1 MIGHYPNDSP
11 IETAAGQQTGDETP
25 LSRDEADGD
34 RRSAEQA
41 RCYTFPMKQAVA
53 SFPKLPPATR
63 TIAIAVLL
71 WTAVSA
77 LGALQTYSDNL
88 RVGLDS
94 HYPALLVTWFIE
106 YAVPLIVL
114 SAGLSLTLARWPSL
128 IARPRNVFLLFV
140 GLVLVFQPVQW
151 TYMAWLRGYLH
162 IASLED
168 ARRLL
173 MKMLLVGWFSTT
185 GAFAAIL
192 AVHYWRQARER
203 ELAWQRSQTDMLNL
217 RLALE
222 QQRMLALRAQFEPH
236 FLFNALNAISALVRD
251 GDRTLALG
259 GIGRLSDLLRYAL
272 SASGRNDVTVAAEL
286 QFVRD
291 YLDLQRLRYGE
302 RLQVHIDGES
312 RLLHEVACPPLLL
325 QPLIENAL
333 RHDLDC
339 REGPSDI
346 RLRFVPEGE
355 ALAIQVTNPVSA
367 YASPNPG
374 AGLGLAN
381 TRERLKLMHPTASL
395 STSLHEGRFVA
406 EVRLPLER
414 D

>member
-1 MIGHYPNDSP
+1 
-11 IETAAGQQTGDETP
+11 
-25 LSRDEADGD
+25 
-34 RRSAEQA
+34 
-41 RCYTFPMKQAVA
+41 
-53 SFPKLPPATR
+53 
-63 TIAIAVLL
+63 
-71 WTAVSA
+71 
-77 LGALQTYSDNL
+77 
-88 RVGLDS
+88 
-94 HYPALLVTWFIE
+94 
-106 YAVPLIVL
+106 
-114 SAGLSLTLARWPSL
+114 
-128 IARPRNVFLLFV
+128 VFALFV
-140 GLVLVFQPVQW
+140 GLVLVFQPAQW

-168 ARRLL
+168 ARLLL

-185 GAFAAIL
+185 GTFAAIL
-192 AVHYWRQARER
+192 AIHYWRQARER

-272 SASGRNDVTVAAEL
+272 SASVRNTVTVAAEL

-291 YLDLQRLRYGE
+291 YLDLQRLRYGD
-302 RLQVHIDGES
+302 RLRVHIDGEGS
-312 RLLHEVACPPLLL
+312 LLHEVECPPLLL

-346 RLRFVPEGE
+346 RLGFAQDGE
-355 ALAIQVTNPVSA
+355 VLAIRVTNPASA
-367 YASPNPG
+367 QASPNPG

-395 STSLHEGRFVA
+395 LTSLQDGRFVA
-406 EVRLPLER
+406 EVRLPLDRE
-414 D
+414 

>member
-1 MIGHYPNDSP
+1 
-11 IETAAGQQTGDETP
+11 
-25 LSRDEADGD
+25 
-34 RRSAEQA
+34 
-41 RCYTFPMKQAVA
+41 MKQAVT
-53 SFPKLPPATR
+53 SFPRMPPAAR
-63 TIAIAVLL
+63 TIVVVVLL
-71 WTAVSA
+71 WTAISA

-94 HYPALLVTWFIE
+94 HYPGLLVTWFIE

-114 SAGLSLTLARWPSL
+114 SAGLSLVLARWPAL
-128 IARPRNVFLLFV
+128 IARPRDVFALFV

-168 ARRLL
+168 ARLLL

-185 GAFAAIL
+185 GTFAAIL

-236 FLFNALNAISALVRD
+236 FLFNALNAISALVRE

-272 SASGRNDVTVAAEL
+272 SASVRNAVTVAAEL

-291 YLDLQRLRYGE
+291 YLDLQRLRYGS
-302 RLQVHIDGES
+302 RLQVQIDGED
-312 RLLHEVACPPLLL
+312 RLLHDVDCPPLLL

-339 REGPSDI
+339 RQSSAPSDI
-346 RLRFVPEGE
+346 RLRFVQDGDV
-355 ALAIQVTNPVSA
+355 LAIRVTNPVSA
-367 YASPNPG
+367 HASPNPG

-395 STSLHEGRFVA
+395 ATSLQDGRFVA
-406 EVRLPLER
+406 EVRLPLDR
-414 D
+414 N

>member
-1 MIGHYPNDSP
+1 M
-11 IETAAGQQTGDETP
+11 
-25 LSRDEADGD
+25 
-34 RRSAEQA
+34 
-41 RCYTFPMKQAVA
+41 
-53 SFPKLPPATR
+53 PPAAR
-63 TIAIAVLL
+63 TIVIAVLL
-71 WTAVSA
+71 WTAISA

-88 RVGLDS
+88 RVGVDS

-114 SAGLSLTLARWPSL
+114 SAGLSLVLARWPAL
-128 IARPRNVFLLFV
+128 IARPRDVFALFV

-162 IASLED
+162 VASLED
-168 ARRLL
+168 ARLLL

-185 GAFAAIL
+185 GTFAAIL
-192 AVHYWRQARER
+192 AIHYWRQARER

-236 FLFNALNAISALVRD
+236 FLFNALNAISALVRE
-251 GDRTLALG
+251 GDQALALG

-272 SASGRNDVTVAAEL
+272 SASVRNVVTVAAEL

-291 YLDLQRLRYGE
+291 YLDLQRLRYGD
-302 RLQVHIDGES
+302 RLQVRIDGDGK
-312 RLLHEVACPPLLL
+312 LLHEVECPPLLL

-339 REGPSDI
+339 HAGPSDI
-346 RLRFVPEGE
+346 RLDFVHDGE
-355 ALAIQVTNPVSA
+355 ALAIRVTNPASA
-367 YASPNPG
+367 QASPNPG

-381 TRERLKLMHPTASL
+381 TRERLKLTHPAASL
-395 STSLHEGRFVA
+395 STSLQDGRFVA

>member
-1 MIGHYPNDSP
+1 MTQAAASIPRTSP
-11 IETAAGQQTGDETP
+11 
-25 LSRDEADGD
+25 
-34 RRSAEQA
+34 
-41 RCYTFPMKQAVA
+41 AV
-53 SFPKLPPATR
+53 R
-63 TIAIAVLL
+63 TIVTVVLL
-71 WTAVSA
+71 WTAISV

-88 RVGLDS
+88 RVGVDS

-114 SAGLSLTLARWPSL
+114 SAGLSLVLARWPAL
-128 IARPRNVFLLFV
+128 IARPRNVFALFV

-162 IASLED
+162 IGSLED
-168 ARRLL
+168 ARLLL

-185 GAFAAIL
+185 GTFAAIL
-192 AVHYWRQARER
+192 AVHYWRQSRER

-236 FLFNALNAISALVRD
+236 FLFNALSAISALVRD

-272 SASGRNDVTVAAEL
+272 SASVRNAVTVAAEL

-302 RLQVHIDGES
+302 RLQVHIEGEGS
-312 RLLHEVACPPLLL
+312 LLHEVECPPLLL

-339 REGPSDI
+339 HEGPSDI
-346 RLRFVPEGE
+346 RLDFAQDREI
-355 ALAIQVTNPVSA
+355 LAIRVTNPVSTQ
-367 YASPNPG
+367 ASPNPG

-395 STSLHEGRFVA
+395 STSLQDGRFVA

-414 D
+414 E

>member
-1 MIGHYPNDSP
+1 
-11 IETAAGQQTGDETP
+11 
-25 LSRDEADGD
+25 
-34 RRSAEQA
+34 
-41 RCYTFPMKQAVA
+41 MKQAAA
-53 SFPKLPPATR
+53 SFPKPPPAAR
-63 TIAIAVLL
+63 TIAMAVLL
-71 WTAVSA
+71 WTAISA

-114 SAGLSLTLARWPSL
+114 SAGLSLVLARWPAL

-185 GAFAAIL
+185 GTFAAIL

-203 ELAWQRSQTDMLNL
+203 E
-217 RLALE
+217 LALE

-251 GDRTLALG
+251 GDRGLALG

-272 SASGRNDVTVAAEL
+272 SASGREDVTVAAEL

-302 RLQVHIDGES
+302 RLQVQIDGEDS
-312 RLLHEVACPPLLL
+312 LLHEVACPPLLL

-346 RLRFVPEGE
+346 QLRFVQDGDV
-355 ALAIQVTNPVSA
+355 LAIQVTNPVSA
-367 YASPNPG
+367 HASPNPG

-395 STSLHEGRFVA
+395 ATCLQDGRFVA

-414 D
+414 E

>member
-1 MIGHYPNDSP
+1 MTQHAISP
-11 IETAAGQQTGDETP
+11 PST
-25 LSRDEADGD
+25 
-34 RRSAEQA
+34 
-41 RCYTFPMKQAVA
+41 
-53 SFPKLPPATR
+53 PPAVR
-63 TIAIAVLL
+63 TIAIVVLS
-71 WTAVSA
+71 WTAIST

-88 RVGLDS
+88 RLGVDS
-94 HYPALLVTWFIE
+94 HYPSLLVTWFVE

-114 SAGLSLTLARWPSL
+114 SAGLILALARWPGL

-140 GLVLVFQPVQW
+140 GLVLVFQPAQW

-162 IASLED
+162 IASVDD

-185 GAFAAIL
+185 GTFAAIL

-222 QQRMLALRAQFEPH
+222 EQRMLALRAQFEPH
-236 FLFNALNAISALVRD
+236 FLFNALNAISALVRE

-272 SASGRNDVTVAAEL
+272 SASVRNTATVADEL

-291 YLDLQRLRYGE
+291 YLDLQRLRYGD
-302 RLQVHIDGES
+302 RLQVRIEGDDA
-312 RLLHEVACPPLLL
+312 LLHDVDCPPLLL

-339 REGPSDI
+339 HDRPSDI
-346 RLRFVPEGE
+346 RLSFVSGGA
-355 ALAIQVTNPVSA
+355 ALTIRVTNPA
-367 YASPNPG
+367 LAQASPNPG

-381 TRERLKLMHPTASL
+381 TRERLRLMHPTATL
-395 STSLHEGRFVA
+395 RTTLQDGRFVA
-406 EVRLPLER
+406 EVRLPLARE
-414 D
+414 

>member
-1 MIGHYPNDSP
+1 M
-11 IETAAGQQTGDETP
+11 TQAA
-25 LSRDEADGD
+25 
-34 RRSAEQA
+34 
-41 RCYTFPMKQAVA
+41 A
-53 SFPKLPPATR
+53 SIPRTPPAAR
-63 TIAIAVLL
+63 TIVTVVLL
-71 WTAVSA
+71 WTAISA

-88 RVGLDS
+88 RVGVDS

-114 SAGLSLTLARWPSL
+114 SAGLSLVLARWPAL
-128 IARPRNVFLLFV
+128 IARPRNVFALFV

-168 ARRLL
+168 ARLLL

-185 GAFAAIL
+185 GTFAAIL
-192 AVHYWRQARER
+192 ALHYWRQARER

-272 SASGRNDVTVAAEL
+272 SASVRNTVTVAAEL

-302 RLQVHIDGES
+302 RLQVQIEGES
-312 RLLHEVACPPLLL
+312 PLLHEVECPPLLL

-346 RLRFVPEGE
+346 RLDFAQDGE
-355 ALAIQVTNPVSA
+355 TIAIRVTNPVSTQ
-367 YASPNPG
+367 ASPNPG

-395 STSLHEGRFVA
+395 STGLQDGRFVA

-414 D
+414 E